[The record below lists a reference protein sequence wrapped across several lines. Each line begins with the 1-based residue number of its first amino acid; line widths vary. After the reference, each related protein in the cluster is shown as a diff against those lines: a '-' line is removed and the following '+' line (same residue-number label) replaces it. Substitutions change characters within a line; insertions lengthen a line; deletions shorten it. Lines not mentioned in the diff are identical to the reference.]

1 MSSGEAM
8 IVSVALNIRPRIALD
23 NPGKTNKIVSM
34 KETVS
39 MDLLAGMAVFARVVD
54 AGGVSAAARD
64 LRLSKSAVSKQLAA
78 LEDRLGARLL
88 QRTTR
93 RMSLTEAGA
102 GFLEHCRRV
111 VAEAEAAESAVGA
124 LLAEPRGVLRVN
136 APMSFGT
143 MHLAAAIPDF
153 MARYPQVTVDL
164 TLNDRMVDLLDEG
177 YDVAVRIARLADSSL
192 VARKLAP
199 ARRVM
204 VAAPSY
210 LDRKGRPAVLADLA
224 EHDVLA
230 YSYVSAA
237 EEWRFLGP
245 NGEES
250 VRLEGRLRAN
260 NGDIL
265 LAACL
270 AGSGI
275 AALPTFLSGPSLR
288 AGSLVRVLPEYES
301 VPFGI
306 YAVWPTARHL
316 SAKVRAFVDFLAERF
331 GPVPY
336 WEA

>member
-1 MSSGEAM
+1 
-8 IVSVALNIRPRIALD
+8 
-23 NPGKTNKIVSM
+23 M
-34 KETVS
+34 KETVP

-54 AGGVSAAARD
+54 AGGISAAARD

-124 LLAEPRGVLRVN
+124 LQAEPRGTLRIN
-136 APMSFGT
+136 APMTFGT
-143 MHLAAAIPDF
+143 MHLAAAMPDF
-153 MARYPQVTVDL
+153 MARYPQLTVNL
-164 TLNDRMVDLLDEG
+164 SLNDRLVDLLEEG
-177 YDVAVRIARLADSSL
+177 YDVAVRIGRLADSSL

-199 ARRVM
+199 ARRVI

-210 LDRKGRPAVLADLA
+210 LDRRGRPQSLA
-224 EHDVLA
+224 ELAGHDVLS
-230 YSYVSAA
+230 YSYISAA
-237 EEWRFLGP
+237 DEWTFLGP
-245 NGEES
+245 GGEES
-250 VRLEGRLRAN
+250 VRVEPRLSAN
-260 NGDIL
+260 NGEIL

-270 AGSGI
+270 AGTGI
-275 AALPTFLSGPSLR
+275 AAVPTFISGPSLR
-288 AGSLVRVLPEYES
+288 AGTLVRLLPQYES
-301 VPFGI
+301 AGLGI
-306 YAVWPTARHL
+306 HAVWPTARHL

-336 WEA
+336 WDA

>member
-1 MSSGEAM
+1 ME
-8 IVSVALNIRPRIALD
+8 
-23 NPGKTNKIVSM
+23 
-34 KETVS
+34 
-39 MDLLAGMAVFARVVD
+39 LLAGMAIFARVVD
-54 AGGVSAAARD
+54 AGGISVAARD
-64 LRLSKSAVSKQLAA
+64 LHLSKSAVSKQLSA

-124 LLAEPRGVLRVN
+124 LQVEPRGTLRIN
-136 APMSFGT
+136 GPMTFGT

-153 MARYPQVTVDL
+153 LARYPQVSIDL
-164 TLNDRMVDLLDEG
+164 ALNDRLVDLLDEG
-177 YDVAVRIARLADSSL
+177 FDVAVRIGRLADSSL

-199 ARRVM
+199 ARRVI

-210 LDRKGRPAVLADLA
+210 LDRRGRPATLA
-224 EHDVLA
+224 ELAGHDVLS
-230 YSYVSAA
+230 YSYVSTAD
-237 EEWRFLGP
+237 EWRFQGP
-245 NGEES
+245 GGEEG
-250 VRLEGRLRAN
+250 VRVEPRLKAN

-270 AGSGI
+270 AGAGI
-275 AALPTFLSGPSLR
+275 AAVPTFISGPSLR
-288 AGSLVRVLPEYES
+288 AGTLVRVLPQYES
-301 VPFGI
+301 AGLGI
-306 YAVWPTARHL
+306 HAVWPTGRHL

-336 WEA
+336 WDA

>member
-1 MSSGEAM
+1 
-8 IVSVALNIRPRIALD
+8 
-23 NPGKTNKIVSM
+23 M
-34 KETVS
+34 KDTIS

-54 AGGVSAAARD
+54 AGGISAAARD

-102 GFLEHCRRV
+102 NFLEHCRRV

-124 LLAEPRGVLRVN
+124 LQAEPRGVLRVN
-136 APMSFGT
+136 APMTFGT

-153 MARYPQVTVDL
+153 LARYPRVNVDL
-164 TLNDRMVDLLDEG
+164 SLNDRLVDLLDEG
-177 YDVAVRIARLADSSL
+177 FDVAVRIAKLADSSL

-210 LDRKGRPAVLADLA
+210 LDRRGRPASLA
-224 EHDVLA
+224 ELSAHDILS
-230 YSYVSAA
+230 YSYLSSTD
-237 EEWRFLGP
+237 EWRFDGP
-245 NGEES
+245 DGEES
-250 VRLEGRLRAN
+250 VRLDGRLKAN
-260 NGDIL
+260 NGEVL

-275 AALPTFLSGPSLR
+275 AALPTFISGPSLR
-288 AGSLVRVLPEYES
+288 AGTLVRVLPQYQNT
-301 VPFGI
+301 GI
-306 YAVWPTARHL
+306 GIHAVWPTGRHL

-336 WEA
+336 WDA

>member
-1 MSSGEAM
+1 
-8 IVSVALNIRPRIALD
+8 
-23 NPGKTNKIVSM
+23 M

-39 MDLLAGMAVFARVVD
+39 LDLLAGMVVFARVVD
-54 AGGVSAAARD
+54 AGGISAAARAMG
-64 LRLSKSAVSKQLAA
+64 LSKSAVSKQLSA

-111 VAEAEAAESAVGA
+111 VAEAEAAESAIGA
-124 LLAEPRGVLRVN
+124 LQGEPRGTLRVN
-136 APMSFGT
+136 APMTFGI
-143 MHLAAAIPDF
+143 MHLAAIIPDF
-153 MARYPQVTVDL
+153 MARHPQLGVDMV
-164 TLNDRMVDLLDEG
+164 LNDRMVDLLDEG
-177 YDVAVRIARLADSSL
+177 FDVAVRIGKLADSSL

-210 LDRKGRPAVLADLA
+210 LDRRGRPAALA
-224 EHDVLA
+224 ELAQHDVLS
-230 YSYVSAA
+230 YSYVPAA
-237 EEWRFLGP
+237 EEWRFDCPG
-245 NGEES
+245 GEES
-250 VRLEGRLRAN
+250 VRVTSRLRAN

-275 AALPTFLSGPSLR
+275 AALPTFISGPSLR
-288 AGSLVRVLPEYES
+288 AGSLVRVLPHLERTD
-301 VPFGI
+301 FAI
-306 YAVWPTARHL
+306 HAVWPTARHL

-336 WEA
+336 WDA

>member
-1 MSSGEAM
+1 
-8 IVSVALNIRPRIALD
+8 
-23 NPGKTNKIVSM
+23 M

-39 MDLLAGMAVFARVVD
+39 LDLLAGMVVFARVVD
-54 AGGVSAAARD
+54 AGGISAAARVMG
-64 LRLSKSAVSKQLAA
+64 LSKSAVSKQLSA

-111 VAEAEAAESAVGA
+111 VAEAEAAESAIGA
-124 LLAEPRGVLRVN
+124 LQGEPRGTLRVN
-136 APMSFGT
+136 APMTFGI
-143 MHLAAAIPDF
+143 MHLAAIIPDF
-153 MARYPQVTVDL
+153 MARHPQLGVDMV
-164 TLNDRMVDLLDEG
+164 LNDRMVDLLDEG
-177 YDVAVRIARLADSSL
+177 FDVAVRIGKLADSSL

-210 LDRKGRPAVLADLA
+210 LDRRGRPAALA
-224 EHDVLA
+224 ELAQHDVLS
-230 YSYVSAA
+230 YSYVPAA
-237 EEWRFLGP
+237 EEWRFDGP
-245 NGEES
+245 GGEES
-250 VRLEGRLRAN
+250 VRVTSRLRAN

-275 AALPTFLSGPSLR
+275 AALPTFISGPSLR
-288 AGSLVRVLPEYES
+288 AGSLVRVLPHLERTD
-301 VPFGI
+301 FAI
-306 YAVWPTARHL
+306 HAVWPTARHL

-336 WEA
+336 WDA

>member
-1 MSSGEAM
+1 ME
-8 IVSVALNIRPRIALD
+8 
-23 NPGKTNKIVSM
+23 
-34 KETVS
+34 
-39 MDLLAGMAVFARVVD
+39 LLAGMAVFARVVD
-54 AGGVSAAARD
+54 AGGISAAARD

-124 LLAEPRGVLRVN
+124 LQAEPRGVLRVN
-136 APMSFGT
+136 APMTFGT
-143 MHLAAAIPDF
+143 MHLASAIPDF
-153 MARYPQVTVDL
+153 LALYPQVAVDL
-164 TLNDRMVDLLDEG
+164 ALNDRLVDLLDEG
-177 YDVAVRIARLADSSL
+177 FDVAVRIARLADSSL

-210 LDRKGRPAVLADLA
+210 LDRRGRPATLADLA
-224 EHDVLA
+224 AHDILS
-230 YSYVSAA
+230 YSYVPTA
-237 EEWRFLGP
+237 EEWRFIGP
-245 NGEES
+245 HGEET
-250 VRLEGRLRAN
+250 VRLDGRLKAN
-260 NGDIL
+260 NGEIL

-275 AALPTFLSGPSLR
+275 AALPTFISGPSLR
-288 AGSLVRVLPEYES
+288 AGTLVRVLPQYEHGGM
-301 VPFGI
+301 GI
-306 YAVWPTARHL
+306 YAVWPTGRHL

-336 WEA
+336 WDA

>member
-1 MSSGEAM
+1 MS
-8 IVSVALNIRPRIALD
+8 
-23 NPGKTNKIVSM
+23 
-34 KETVS
+34 ETVA
-39 MDLLAGMAVFARVVD
+39 MELLAGMAVFARVVD
-54 AGGVSAAARD
+54 AGGISAAARD

-93 RMSLTEAGA
+93 RMGLTEAGA

-124 LLAEPRGVLRVN
+124 LQAEPRGVLRVN
-136 APMSFGT
+136 APMTFGT

-153 MARYPQVTVDL
+153 MARHRGVTVDL
-164 TLNDRMVDLLDEG
+164 SLNDRMVDLLDEG

-210 LDRKGRPAVLADLA
+210 LDRRGRPQALA
-224 EHDVLA
+224 ELAAHDVLS
-230 YSYVSAA
+230 YSYVPAA
-237 EEWRFLGP
+237 EEWRFVGP
-245 NGEES
+245 AGEEA
-250 VRLEGRLRAN
+250 VRVEGRLRAN
-260 NGDIL
+260 NSEIL

-270 AGSGI
+270 AGAGI
-275 AALPTFLSGPSLR
+275 AALPTFISGPSLR
-288 AGSLVRVLPEYES
+288 AGSLVRVLPQYES
-301 VPFGI
+301 PEFAVH
-306 YAVWPTARHL
+306 AVWPATRHL

-336 WEA
+336 WDA

>member
-1 MSSGEAM
+1 MPSVVIA
-8 IVSVALNIRPRIALD
+8 VALNIELAKGLD
-23 NPGKTNKIVSM
+23 NPSVRNKIVSM

-39 MDLLAGMAVFARVVD
+39 MDLLAGMAVFARVVE
-54 AGGVSAAARD
+54 AGGISAAARD
-64 LRLSKSAVSKQLAA
+64 LRLSKSAVSKQLSA

-111 VAEAEAAESAVGA
+111 VAEAEAAEAAMGA
-124 LLAEPRGVLRVN
+124 LQVEPRGVLRVN
-136 APMSFGT
+136 APMTFGT

-153 MARYPQVTVDL
+153 LARYPQLNVDL
-164 TLNDRMVDLLDEG
+164 VLNDRMVDLLDEG
-177 YDVAVRIARLADSSL
+177 FDVAVRIGRLADSSL

-210 LDRKGRPAVLADLA
+210 LDVRGRPAALA
-224 EHDVLA
+224 ELTQHDTLC
-230 YSYVSAA
+230 YSYLSAA
-237 EEWRFLGP
+237 EEWRFDGP
-245 NGEES
+245 DGEDC
-250 VRLEGRLRAN
+250 VRVQGRLRAN
-260 NGDIL
+260 NGEIL

-275 AALPTFLSGPSLR
+275 AALPTFIAGPSLR
-288 AGSLVRVLPEYES
+288 AGTLVRVLPQYQNT
-301 VPFGI
+301 GI
-306 YAVWPTARHL
+306 AIHAVWPTTRHL
-316 SAKVRAFVDFLAERF
+316 TAKVRAFVGFLAERF

-336 WEA
+336 WDA